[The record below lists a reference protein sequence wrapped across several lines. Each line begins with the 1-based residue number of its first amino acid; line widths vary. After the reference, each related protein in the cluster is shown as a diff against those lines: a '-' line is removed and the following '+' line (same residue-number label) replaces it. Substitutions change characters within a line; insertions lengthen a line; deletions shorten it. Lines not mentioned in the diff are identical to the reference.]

1 MKKLKLSVIALSL
14 ALNSFSQTN
23 DTTYTM
29 LMKKVVLEFDYKT
42 TSILS
47 YQEVNGKVTLNVA
60 KNEVK
65 CVHLA
70 DEKYRVRKVIF
81 EYANGKYVKKILDSK
96 DNIYFSEEGPLKIT
110 IGPARLMILL

>member
-14 ALNSFSQTN
+14 ALNSFSQIN

-42 TSILS
+42 TDVLS
-47 YQEVNGKVTLNVA
+47 YEEVNGKVT
-60 KNEVK
+60 
-65 CVHLA
+65 
-70 DEKYRVRKVIF
+70 VRKVIF

>member
-29 LMKKVVLEFDYKT
+29 LMKKAVLEFDYKT
-42 TSILS
+42 TDVLS

-60 KNEVK
+60 ENEVK

-70 DEKYRVRKVIF
+70 DEKIQS
-81 EYANGKYVKKILDSK
+81 KKS
-96 DNIYFSEEGPLKIT
+96 YF
-110 IGPARLMILL
+110 